1 MRKDTT
7 GGGHDEERS
16 HLVAGGLLAATP
28 AAAQPPLDPA
38 ALELARVLMSRDPTL
53 YDDADTSRIQSRI
66 ENLLLAEP
74 GACNA
79 FVAAC
84 RGAATEAA
92 RQYAEAFR
100 REDRLRRE
108 RITAW
113 LLSDTLRPA
122 EMARF
127 AQYPAQRGRRPAV
140 HRASPCSARTT
151 TGCNAAGAKLERMLE
166 RTAPGAWPTH
176 ARNSA
181 VAARN
186 IPRAAPR

>member
-1 MRKDTT
+1 MR
-7 GGGHDEERS
+7 GR
-16 HLVAGGLLAATP
+16 LAALLLTGMLAAPLP

-79 FVAAC
+79 FVPAC
-84 RGAATEAA
+84 RAAATEAA
-92 RQYAEAFR
+92 RQYAPSFR
-100 REDRLRRE
+100 QDERLRRE
-108 RITAW
+108 RITAY
-113 LLSDTLRPA
+113 LLSDLLRPA

-127 AQYPAQRGRRPAV
+127 AQYLRSEEGGRLFAAIAMLRTDDERVQRRR
-140 HRASPCSARTT
+140 RE
-151 TGCNAAGAKLERMLE
+151 LERMLE
-166 RTAPGAWPTH
+166 RSAPGAMAE
-176 ARNSA
+176 ARAEFRRRS
-181 VAARN
+181 RN

>member
-1 MRKDTT
+1 MRR
-7 GGGHDEERS
+7 HFAA
-16 HLVAGGLLAATP
+16 VLLAGLPAAP

-38 ALELARVLMSRDPTL
+38 ALELARVLMQRDPSL

-66 ENLLLAEP
+66 ENLLLAEQ

-84 RGAATEAA
+84 RAAAA
-92 RQYAEAFR
+92 AAAAQFAPAFR
-100 REDRLRRE
+100 QEERARRE

-113 LLSDTLRPA
+113 LLADMLQPA

-127 AQYPAQRGRRPAV
+127 AQFLRGEEGGRLLAAVAMLRQDDDRIQRRR
-140 HRASPCSARTT
+140 RE
-151 TGCNAAGAKLERMLE
+151 LERMLE
-166 RTAPGAWPTH
+166 RTMPGAMAD
-176 ARNSA
+176 ARAEFRRRS
-181 VAARN
+181 RN